1 MMTALTTSS
10 QQPSTSDQYI
20 PRTDQA
26 EVQRLRDQYAGQGL
40 GDTIYGETDE
50 EMMGF
55 MSDMMGVVPENIE
68 RKE

>member
-1 MMTALTTSS
+1 MMTALTNSS
-10 QQPSTSDQYI
+10 PTLISDEYV
-20 PRTDQA
+20 PRTDAA
-26 EVQRLRDQYAGQGL
+26 EAQRLKQQYAGQGL

-55 MSDMMGVVPENIE
+55 MSDMLGVVPENIE